1 MDVFV
6 EQLVRRKR
14 KPTDYVKV
22 FLCFA
27 AAFIVVILMF
37 AFSRAPYVGSL
48 IFLIAAGVIYLIY
61 NIGITVNL
69 EYEYCFTNG
78 ALDVDKIIAARRRK
92 RMTEVNARDI
102 EIMAT
107 TKNRAFDN
115 YMRNSEIKKIY
126 ACSSVDDEGVYFVV
140 YNKDSKKMMLLFNP
154 NETIKD
160 GFRRLNPQ
168 KVFLND

>member
-1 MDVFV
+1 MDIFV

-14 KPTDYVKV
+14 KPSDYIKV

-27 AAFIVVILMF
+27 AAFVVIMLMF
-37 AFSRAPYVGSL
+37 AFSNVPYVGSL
-48 IFLIAAGVIYLIY
+48 IFLAAAGLVYLIY
-61 NIGITVNL
+61 NVGISVNL

-92 RMTEVNARDI
+92 RITDVNARDI

-107 TKNRAFDN
+107 TKNRAFSN
-115 YMRNSEIKKIY
+115 YMQNSDIKKIY
-126 ACSSVDDEGVYFVV
+126 ACSSVQDEGVYFVV
-140 YNKDSKKMMLLFNP
+140 YTKDSKKMMLLFNP